1 LQRIGHLFYIKRFTR
16 CKNADFGRKMHGFIV
31 FIVSVD
37 LGFQLSAF
45 SLQLASGRVGVRS
58 RE

>member
-1 LQRIGHLFYIKRFTR
+1 
-16 CKNADFGRKMHGFIV
+16 MHGFIV